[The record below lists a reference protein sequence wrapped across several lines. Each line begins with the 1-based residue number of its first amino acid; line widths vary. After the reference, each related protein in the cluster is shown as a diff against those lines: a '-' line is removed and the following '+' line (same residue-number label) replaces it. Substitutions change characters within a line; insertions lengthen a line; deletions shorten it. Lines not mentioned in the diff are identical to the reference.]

1 VHLVNKNKL
10 TRFLAG
16 DRMTTVKDPLVAPRT
31 DLPAFNRDRLKV
43 INRDG
48 VDIRVESQSAR

>member
-1 VHLVNKNKL
+1 LVNKNKL